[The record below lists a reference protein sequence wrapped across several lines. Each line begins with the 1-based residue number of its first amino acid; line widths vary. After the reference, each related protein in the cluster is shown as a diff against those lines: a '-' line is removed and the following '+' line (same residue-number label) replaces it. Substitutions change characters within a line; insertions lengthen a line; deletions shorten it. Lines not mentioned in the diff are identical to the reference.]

1 MGSCSLSVAVKSV
14 LVMMIQ
20 SLVLTTLLLLL
31 SGPLEEVQAVTIRQ
45 AEQLQIPPDFNC
57 ELCSKCGQSCSVQ
70 CALCSGC
77 DLLKASKLTSQDWL
91 PLVWSRLSAG
101 RSVAREWAAVPGSVL
116 RPRPAVSTAD
126 FVNNYKF
133 SS

>member
-14 LVMMIQ
+14 LVMMIR

-57 ELCSKCGQSCSVQ
+57 ELCSKCGQSCSVK

-77 DLLKASKLTSQDWL
+77 DLLKAFKIDQ
-91 PLVWSRLSAG
+91 SRL
-101 RSVAREWAAVPGSVL
+101 AAFGVEPTECGTFCSEGVGGCT
-116 RPRPAVSTAD
+116 RQCTEAQAD
-126 FVNNYKF
+126 CQYCRLCQ
-133 SS
+133 